1 MLKADDGIG
10 AYLTE
15 QLASV
20 GPVKI
25 RRMFSGAGVFLDG
38 LMFGLIINAALYL
51 KADGSNQPKF
61 ASEGL
66 APLTYVRGNGKC
78 VQLSYWQAPE
88 RLLDD
93 ADEMREWA
101 LTAIA
106 AARRSAKT
114 VSKSKSKSATTT
126 AAKRKPRSVRLSARH

>member
-1 MLKADDGIG
+1 MLKDYDGIG
-10 AYLTE
+10 AHLTE

-38 LMFGLIINAALYL
+38 LMFGLIIDAALYL
-51 KADGSNQPKF
+51 KVDSSTQLKF

-66 APLTYVRGNGKC
+66 APLTYVRGNGKR
-78 VQLSYWQAPE
+78 VQLNYRQAPE

-106 AARRSAKT
+106 VAQRRAKT
-114 VSKSKSKSATTT
+114 LSKSKSKTTT
-126 AAKRKPRSVRLSARH
+126 TAKRKPRSVRFSARH